1 MQFFPNAKINI
12 GLNITEKR
20 SDGYHNLE
28 TIFYPIGLK
37 DELFVDKSERIT
49 KNKTDCFLQEFGVEV
64 TNNPER
70 NLVIKALRLLQEEF
84 DIQQVDI
91 HLRKNIPLG
100 AGLGGGS
107 SDAAHMLIAL
117 NDLFDLKLTV
127 NELEK
132 YAVKIGA
139 DCPFFIKNTA
149 VFATGIGNIF
159 QPIDINLSG
168 YYFVLVK
175 PDVHVTTADAYS
187 SIVPK
192 KAEISLIE
200 TIKQPVSAWRDL
212 IFNDFEPVVFK
223 KYPII
228 YEVKST
234 LYKMGAEFAIMSG
247 SGSSVYGLFKEL
259 PESLKM
265 FDKYFVFVDSF

>member
-49 KNKTDCFLQEFGVEV
+49 KNKTDYVLQEFGVEV

-70 NLVIKALRLLQEEF
+70 NLVIKALRLLQEDF

-117 NDLFDLKLTV
+117 NDLFDLKLNVGWT
-127 NELEK
+127 
-132 YAVKIGA
+132 KI
-139 DCPFFIKNTA
+139 
-149 VFATGIGNIF
+149 
-159 QPIDINLSG
+159 
-168 YYFVLVK
+168 
-175 PDVHVTTADAYS
+175 
-187 SIVPK
+187 
-192 KAEISLIE
+192 
-200 TIKQPVSAWRDL
+200 
-212 IFNDFEPVVFK
+212 
-223 KYPII
+223 
-228 YEVKST
+228 
-234 LYKMGAEFAIMSG
+234 
-247 SGSSVYGLFKEL
+247 
-259 PESLKM
+259 
-265 FDKYFVFVDSF
+265 

>member
-70 NLVIKALRLLQEEF
+70 NLVIKALRLLQKEF